1 MKYKVYVAALIL
13 TAMPRVSG
21 HPILDH
27 RSKQLDYTSNI
38 EKSQQSSRP
47 QGVSQLIPDKQTI
60 RAVLNIPEIA
70 RLPRQVGGA
79 GGSAGGGT
87 GGGSAGGSGGGSAPG
102 GSAGGGTGGGAVGG
116 GGGGTGGSA
125 GGGTG
130 GGSAGGPGGGANSGG
145 SAGGGTGGG
154 AVGGSGGGGNFK
166 RGFLILSRQESP
178 GGAGG
183 SAGGGTGG
191 GSVGGTGGGG
201 GGGSAGG
208 GTGGGSG
215 GGSAGGTGGGNG
227 GGSAGGGSGGGSAG
241 GSGGGNGGGRLLEEG
256 QEAVL
261 LGVLE
266 VVMGAG
272 SVGGGTGGGGAG
284 GSGGTVM
291 SKAINPLHP
300 AVMPTPEQALK
311 LSDIPGPDANKALH
325 YIDRKS
331 HTSFDVSKE
340 VWTGLGLP
348 ETSLTA
354 VRLPGKEGPALPSS
368 FKIGIL
374 GQASIGLSALAAAQV
389 HALRNK
395 TSVPS
400 VTVPLEHAVIEYKSE
415 RLYTVS
421 DELAPASGGAI
432 GGLHKTSDGY
442 VRIHDGF
449 PNHVQGTL
457 DLLGLKAGATR
468 QQVSEQ
474 TADWASIDLENCG
487 TAEGKVAI
495 YALRSYRQWDKLPQS
510 MAISNFPIS
519 IKQVSKSTPIGLPSR
534 MQPGN
539 LKCLQGLRVVE
550 MSRVIAAPL
559 CGKTLAAHGAEVI
572 WVTSPTLPDL
582 PRVDRE
588 FGRGKKTV
596 QLDIHKAEDRKQL
609 LSLLKDCDVFV
620 QGYRPGSLASYGLS
634 HDELRNINPNIIVAN
649 MSAFGPEGPWSGR
662 RGFDS
667 LVQTCSGMNV
677 SEAEHAGKGEAAR
690 PTPCQALDHSGGY
703 MLAVGVMAAVYHRAV
718 KGGSWRVDVSLAG
731 MMKYLRSLG
740 QYPGASGFEASD
752 FEKPEDVPEE
762 YFEVQE
768 TGFGTMKSIRHS
780 ATIEGLEVGWDIMPK
795 PLGSDKPAWD

>member
-1 MKYKVYVAALIL
+1 MSGPAILVLGATGPSGICVLRELIHRGQHTITFVRNPAKVPQDLSENPLLEVIKGELSDFHGLSAAVARSSAIISLLGPASLKVPDPTLYASFYAALFPIMSQHKVRRIL
-13 TAMPRVSG
+13 AMGTVSDTLPQDHFSLLRWAFVAFLRLAGPTA
-21 HPILDH
+21 
-27 RSKQLDYTSNI
+27 Y
-38 EKSQQSSRP
+38 
-47 QGVSQLIPDKQTI
+47 QTI
-60 RAVLNIPEIA
+60 LSITRAFESAHKDVDWTIF
-70 RLPRQVGGA
+70 RLFFATGESDADTWRTLREQEDVFA
-79 GGSAGGGT
+79 GYIGEPGWTTSIHRAALAKWLVAEALEGT
-87 GGGSAGGSGGGSAPG
+87 GRWIHGMPCGITP
-102 GSAGGGTGGGAVGG
+102 
-116 GGGGTGGSA
+116 
-125 GGGTG
+125 
-130 GGSAGGPGGGANSGG
+130 P
-145 SAGGGTGGG
+145 
-154 AVGGSGGGGNFK
+154 
-166 RGFLILSRQESP
+166 
-178 GGAGG
+178 
-183 SAGGGTGG
+183 
-191 GSVGGTGGGG
+191 
-201 GGGSAGG
+201 
-208 GTGGGSG
+208 
-215 GGSAGGTGGGNG
+215 
-227 GGSAGGGSGGGSAG
+227 
-241 GSGGGNGGGRLLEEG
+241 LL
-256 QEAVL
+256 A
-261 LGVLE
+261 
-266 VVMGAG
+266 M
-272 SVGGGTGGGGAG
+272 
-284 GSGGTVM
+284 
-291 SKAINPLHP
+291 
-300 AVMPTPEQALK
+300 MPTPEQAPELINIYITDE
-311 LSDIPGPDANKALH
+311 SASEQS
-325 YIDRKS
+325 IDR
-331 HTSFDVSKE
+331 TNYNSFDVLKE

-348 ETSLTA
+348 ETSLA
-354 VRLPGKEGPALPSS
+354 SISLPGEEGPALPSS

-374 GQASIGLSALAAAQV
+374 GQASIGLSALTAAEI
-389 HALRNK
+389 HALGNK
-395 TSVPS
+395 SSVPR

-421 DELAPASGGAI
+421 DELAAPSGGAI

-457 DLLGLKAGATR
+457 HLLGLKTGATR

-474 TADWASIDLENCG
+474 TANWASIDLENCG

-510 MAISNFPIS
+510 RAISNFPIS
-519 IKQVSKSTPIGLPSR
+519 IKQVSQLSPTGLPRR

-596 QLDIHKAEDRKQL
+596 QLDIHNSEDRKQL
-609 LSLLKDCDVFV
+609 LNLLKDCDVFV

-634 HDELRNINPNIIVAN
+634 QDQLRKINPTIIVAN

-677 SEAEHAGKGEAAR
+677 SEAEHAEKGEAAR

-740 QYPGASGFEASD
+740 QYPGASGFEARD
-752 FEKPEDVPEE
+752 FDKPEDVPEG
-762 YFEVQE
+762 YFEIQE
-768 TGFGTMKSIRHS
+768 TGFGTMRSIKHS

>member
-1 MKYKVYVAALIL
+1 M
-13 TAMPRVSG
+13 MP
-21 HPILDH
+21 
-27 RSKQLDYTSNI
+27 TSEQASESCSI
-38 EKSQQSSRP
+38 H
-47 QGVSQLIPDKQTI
+47 IPD
-60 RAVLNIPEIA
+60 A
-70 RLPRQVGGA
+70 
-79 GGSAGGGT
+79 
-87 GGGSAGGSGGGSAPG
+87 
-102 GSAGGGTGGGAVGG
+102 
-116 GGGGTGGSA
+116 
-125 GGGTG
+125 
-130 GGSAGGPGGGANSGG
+130 
-145 SAGGGTGGG
+145 
-154 AVGGSGGGGNFK
+154 
-166 RGFLILSRQESP
+166 
-178 GGAGG
+178 
-183 SAGGGTGG
+183 
-191 GSVGGTGGGG
+191 
-201 GGGSAGG
+201 
-208 GTGGGSG
+208 
-215 GGSAGGTGGGNG
+215 
-227 GGSAGGGSGGGSAG
+227 
-241 GSGGGNGGGRLLEEG
+241 
-256 QEAVL
+256 
-261 LGVLE
+261 
-266 VVMGAG
+266 
-272 SVGGGTGGGGAG
+272 
-284 GSGGTVM
+284 
-291 SKAINPLHP
+291 SKASHN
-300 AVMPTPEQALK
+300 
-311 LSDIPGPDANKALH
+311 
-325 YIDRKS
+325 IDRANYK
-331 HTSFDVSKE
+331 SFDVLKE
-340 VWTGLGLP
+340 VWTGLDLP
-348 ETSLTA
+348 EASLA
-354 VRLPGKEGPALPSS
+354 SVRLPGEEGPALPSS

-374 GQASIGLSALAAAQV
+374 AQASIGLSALTAAQI
-389 HALRNK
+389 HAFRNK
-395 TSVPS
+395 ASIPT
-400 VTVPLEHAVIEYKSE
+400 VTVPLDHAVVEYKSE
-415 RLYTVS
+415 RLYTVA
-421 DELAPASGGAI
+421 DDLPPPSGGAI

-457 DLLGLKAGATR
+457 DLLGLSAGATR

-495 YALRSYRQWDKLPQS
+495 YALRSYRQWDKLPQPK
-510 MAISNFPIS
+510 AISNFPIS
-519 IKQVSKSTPIGLPSR
+519 IKQVSPLSPTGLPSR

-596 QLDIHKAEDRKQL
+596 QLDIHNSEDRKQL
-609 LSLLKDCDVFV
+609 LNLLKDCDVFV

-634 HDELRNINPNIIVAN
+634 QDELRKINPSIIVAN

-718 KGGSWRVDVSLAG
+718 QGGSWRVDVSLAG

-740 QYPGASGFEASD
+740 QYPDAIGFEAKD
-752 FEKPEDVPEE
+752 FDKPEDVPEE

-780 ATIEGLEVGWDIMPK
+780 ATVEGLEVGWDIMPK

>member
-1 MKYKVYVAALIL
+1 
-13 TAMPRVSG
+13 
-21 HPILDH
+21 
-27 RSKQLDYTSNI
+27 
-38 EKSQQSSRP
+38 
-47 QGVSQLIPDKQTI
+47 
-60 RAVLNIPEIA
+60 
-70 RLPRQVGGA
+70 
-79 GGSAGGGT
+79 
-87 GGGSAGGSGGGSAPG
+87 
-102 GSAGGGTGGGAVGG
+102 
-116 GGGGTGGSA
+116 
-125 GGGTG
+125 
-130 GGSAGGPGGGANSGG
+130 
-145 SAGGGTGGG
+145 
-154 AVGGSGGGGNFK
+154 
-166 RGFLILSRQESP
+166 
-178 GGAGG
+178 
-183 SAGGGTGG
+183 
-191 GSVGGTGGGG
+191 
-201 GGGSAGG
+201 
-208 GTGGGSG
+208 
-215 GGSAGGTGGGNG
+215 
-227 GGSAGGGSGGGSAG
+227 
-241 GSGGGNGGGRLLEEG
+241 
-256 QEAVL
+256 
-261 LGVLE
+261 
-266 VVMGAG
+266 
-272 SVGGGTGGGGAG
+272 
-284 GSGGTVM
+284 
-291 SKAINPLHP
+291 
-300 AVMPTPEQALK
+300 MPTPEQALE
-311 LSDIPGPDANKALH
+311 LGNIHIPDANEASRS
-325 YIDRKS
+325 IDRTNYKS
-331 HTSFDVSKE
+331 TDVLKE

-348 ETSLTA
+348 KTSLTA

-395 TSVPS
+395 TPLPT
-400 VTVPLEHAVIEYKSE
+400 VTVPLEHAVVEYKCE

-421 DELAPASGGAI
+421 NELASPSGGAI

-468 QQVSEQ
+468 DQVSQQ

-510 MAISNFPIS
+510 RAISNFPIS
-519 IKQVSKSTPIGLPSR
+519 IKQVSQLSPIGLPSR

-596 QLDIHKAEDRKQL
+596 QLDIHKSEDRKQL
-609 LSLLKDCDVFV
+609 LNLLKDCDVFV

-634 HDELRNINPNIIVAN
+634 QDELRKINPTIIVAN

-677 SEAEHAGKGEAAR
+677 SEAQHAGKGEAAR

-718 KGGSWRVDVSLAG
+718 NGGSWRVDVSLAG

-740 QYPGASGFEASD
+740 QYPGASGFEAKD
-752 FEKPEDVPEE
+752 FEKPDDVPED
-762 YFEVQE
+762 YFEIQE

>member
-1 MKYKVYVAALIL
+1 M
-13 TAMPRVSG
+13 
-21 HPILDH
+21 
-27 RSKQLDYTSNI
+27 
-38 EKSQQSSRP
+38 
-47 QGVSQLIPDKQTI
+47 
-60 RAVLNIPEIA
+60 
-70 RLPRQVGGA
+70 LPV
-79 GGSAGGGT
+79 
-87 GGGSAGGSGGGSAPG
+87 
-102 GSAGGGTGGGAVGG
+102 
-116 GGGGTGGSA
+116 
-125 GGGTG
+125 
-130 GGSAGGPGGGANSGG
+130 
-145 SAGGGTGGG
+145 
-154 AVGGSGGGGNFK
+154 
-166 RGFLILSRQESP
+166 
-178 GGAGG
+178 
-183 SAGGGTGG
+183 
-191 GSVGGTGGGG
+191 
-201 GGGSAGG
+201 
-208 GTGGGSG
+208 
-215 GGSAGGTGGGNG
+215 
-227 GGSAGGGSGGGSAG
+227 
-241 GSGGGNGGGRLLEEG
+241 
-256 QEAVL
+256 
-261 LGVLE
+261 
-266 VVMGAG
+266 
-272 SVGGGTGGGGAG
+272 
-284 GSGGTVM
+284 
-291 SKAINPLHP
+291 
-300 AVMPTPEQALK
+300 EQALESSK
-311 LSDIPGPDANKALH
+311 VHLPDAIKASQS
-325 YIDRKS
+325 IDRTNYK
-331 HTSFDVSKE
+331 SFDVLKE

-354 VRLPGKEGPALPSS
+354 VRLPGEEGPALPSS

-389 HALRNK
+389 HVLRNK
-395 TSVPS
+395 IPVPA
-400 VTVPLEHAVIEYKSE
+400 VTVPLEHAVVEYKCE

-421 DELAPASGGAI
+421 DEIAPPSGGAI

-457 DLLGLKAGATR
+457 ELLGLKSGATR

-510 MAISNFPIS
+510 KAISNFPIS
-519 IKQVSKSTPIGLPSR
+519 IKQISQSSPTGLPSR
-534 MQPGN
+534 MQPGK

-559 CGKTLAAHGAEVI
+559 CGKTLAAHGAGVI
-572 WVTSPTLPDL
+572 WVTSPKLPDL

-596 QLDIHKAEDRKQL
+596 QLDIHNADDRKQL
-609 LSLLKDCDVFV
+609 LNLLKECDVFV

-634 HDELRNINPNIIVAN
+634 QDELRKINPNIIVAN

-703 MLAVGVMAAVYHRAV
+703 MLAVGVMAAVYHRAIN
-718 KGGSWRVDVSLAG
+718 GGSWRVDASLAG

-740 QYPGASGFEASD
+740 QYPGASGFEAKD
-752 FEKPEDVPEE
+752 FEKPEDAPEE

-768 TGFGTMKSIRHS
+768 TGFGTMKSIRPS
-780 ATIEGLEVGWDIMPK
+780 ATIEGLDICWDIMPK
-795 PLGSDKPAWD
+795 PLGSDKPEWN

>member
-1 MKYKVYVAALIL
+1 
-13 TAMPRVSG
+13 
-21 HPILDH
+21 
-27 RSKQLDYTSNI
+27 
-38 EKSQQSSRP
+38 
-47 QGVSQLIPDKQTI
+47 
-60 RAVLNIPEIA
+60 
-70 RLPRQVGGA
+70 
-79 GGSAGGGT
+79 
-87 GGGSAGGSGGGSAPG
+87 
-102 GSAGGGTGGGAVGG
+102 
-116 GGGGTGGSA
+116 
-125 GGGTG
+125 
-130 GGSAGGPGGGANSGG
+130 
-145 SAGGGTGGG
+145 
-154 AVGGSGGGGNFK
+154 
-166 RGFLILSRQESP
+166 
-178 GGAGG
+178 
-183 SAGGGTGG
+183 
-191 GSVGGTGGGG
+191 
-201 GGGSAGG
+201 
-208 GTGGGSG
+208 
-215 GGSAGGTGGGNG
+215 
-227 GGSAGGGSGGGSAG
+227 
-241 GSGGGNGGGRLLEEG
+241 
-256 QEAVL
+256 
-261 LGVLE
+261 
-266 VVMGAG
+266 
-272 SVGGGTGGGGAG
+272 
-284 GSGGTVM
+284 
-291 SKAINPLHP
+291 
-300 AVMPTPEQALK
+300 MPTPEQVLG
-311 LSDIPGPDANKALH
+311 LSNMQLPDENKASQS
-325 YIDRKS
+325 IDRTKHS
-331 HTSFDVSKE
+331 SIDVLKE
-340 VWTGLGLP
+340 VWTGLYLP
-348 ETSLTA
+348 ETALTA
-354 VRLPGKEGPALPSS
+354 IRLPGEEGPALPSS

-395 TSVPS
+395 TPVPT
-400 VTVPLEHAVIEYKSE
+400 VTVPLEHAVVEYKCE

-421 DELAPASGGAI
+421 DELAPPAGGAI

-457 DLLGLKAGATR
+457 DLLGLKLGATR
-468 QQVSEQ
+468 LQVSEQ
-474 TADWASIDLENCG
+474 TVDWASIDLENCG
-487 TAEGKVAI
+487 TAEGEVAI

-510 MAISNFPIS
+510 RAISNFPIS
-519 IKQVSKSTPIGLPSR
+519 LKQLSQSSPTGMPSR

-596 QLDIHKAEDRKQL
+596 RLDIHNSEDRKQL
-609 LSLLKDCDVFV
+609 LSLLGGCDVFI

-634 HDELRNINPNIIVAN
+634 QDELRKINPNIIVAN

-677 SEAEHAGKGEAAR
+677 SEAEHAGKGEPAR

-718 KGGSWRVDVSLAG
+718 NGGLWRVDVSLAG

-740 QYPGASGFEASD
+740 QYPGASGFEAKD
-752 FEKPEDVPEE
+752 FEKPEEVPDE
-762 YFEVQE
+762 YFEVQG